1 MLREQS
7 KPCRKRGELFILS
20 PGRTKR
26 APQFRN
32 PLQESRGFHSE
43 CLPSAFQQFSLFD
56 GAHRKPSAGARV
68 NNGFAEKLAVRRV
81 NQRMGSE
88 NFFQIRKRSSRSKQ
102 QPASR
107 ELHPLFSHSGF
118 KLPHRAVSEA
128 SCLSLHPRDELA
140 SLTQQHLFCSVI
152 RLPKFVGECFHEMD
166 ALPRQNNGRTFFQ
179 THRNKCS
186 PSRMHAKPNRSLFHT
201 SLRIT
206 PAERL
211 PQFHAQSLAPVPY
224 QRGELESWFPSRS
237 SRLS

>member
-7 KPCRKRGELFILS
+7 EPRNQRGEFFVLRPWS
-20 PGRTKR
+20 AKRT
-26 APQFRN
+26 PQFRN
-32 PLQESRGFHSE
+32 SLQEHRGFHSK
-43 CLPSAFQQFSLFD
+43 CLSSTLQEFSLLD
-56 GAHRKPSAGARV
+56 GAHRKPCAAARV
-68 NNGFAEKLAVRRV
+68 NNRFAEKFAVSRV
-81 NQRMGSE
+81 NQRMRGK
-88 NFFQIRKRSSRSKQ
+88 NFLQIRKRSSRSKQ

-128 SCLSLHPRDELA
+128 SCLGLHPRDELA

-186 PSRMHAKPNRSLFHT
+186 PSRMHAKPSR
-201 SLRIT
+201 
-206 PAERL
+206 RL
-211 PQFHAQSLAPVPY
+211 
-224 QRGELESWFPSRS
+224 
-237 SRLS
+237 